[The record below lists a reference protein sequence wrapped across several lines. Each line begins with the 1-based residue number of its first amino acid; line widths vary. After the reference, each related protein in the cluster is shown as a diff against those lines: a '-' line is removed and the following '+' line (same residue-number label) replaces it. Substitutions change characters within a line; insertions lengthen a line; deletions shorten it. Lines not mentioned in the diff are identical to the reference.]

1 MPAPGE
7 PPFESITKSEYSG
20 RFGSNGA
27 QVVETRESIVVS
39 GRCPRCNHEISFDF
53 SKRVYK
59 LRLSLLG
66 RRSKPVEQKSLS
78 MMCTCVMDHRSRPAD
93 QEGCGAYWCIEVL
106 PE

>member
-1 MPAPGE
+1 VPAQGE
-7 PPFESITKSEYSG
+7 PPFESITKPEYSA
-20 RFGSNGA
+20 RFGSDDA
-27 QVVETRESIVVS
+27 QAVETRESIVVS
-39 GRCPRCNHEISFDF
+39 GRCPRCDHEISFDF

-59 LRLSLLG
+59 GWLPRLG
-66 RRSKPVEQKSLS
+66 RTSKPVVRKSLS